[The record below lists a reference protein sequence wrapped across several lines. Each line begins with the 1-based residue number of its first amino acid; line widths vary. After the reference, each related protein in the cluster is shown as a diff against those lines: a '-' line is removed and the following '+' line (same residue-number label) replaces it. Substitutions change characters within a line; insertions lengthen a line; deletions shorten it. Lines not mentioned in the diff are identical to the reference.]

1 MATRE
6 VGLPALPGAPGG
18 KAWACTVT
26 ASWDELDAWLAS
38 ALCAAQRG
46 SPGTQASKRK
56 RTAAGAGKGL
66 VPVGG
71 ASFRRT
77 ATSRRLACALALVR
91 CRARTRAVQKAPLP
105 PTPPPAR

>member
-56 RTAAGAGKGL
+56 RTAAHFL
-66 VPVGG
+66 
-71 ASFRRT
+71 
-77 ATSRRLACALALVR
+77 SRPPP
-91 CRARTRAVQKAPLP
+91 TRATTRAP
-105 PTPPPAR
+105 